1 MAESDESVR
10 WMAESK
16 QMASR
21 KTIVNDNRDRVR
33 HMVETAT
40 VHERIR
46 LYLGTGNGKSTA
58 TFGVILRALSRGKN
72 VTLTFFDKLEGNSSE
87 GKALSLLSSAKEEGF
102 GRLTVHYTGVNR
114 IGTGP
119 KGSFRLYSSPNGILP
134 EDKEAA
140 REGLRFLQEALERG
154 DDIVI
159 GDECLDVARVGLV
172 EWDDFK
178 AVVEARRDPTVLMLT
193 GRKAPD
199 WLMEMATTISTTT
212 QLRHHGRAIEG
223 LDC

>member
-1 MAESDESVR
+1 MAE
-10 WMAESK
+10 
-16 QMASR
+16 
-21 KTIVNDNRDRVR
+21 TGN
-33 HMVETAT
+33 

-87 GKALSLLSSAKEEGF
+87 GRALKLLSETKEAGF
-102 GRLTVHYTGVNR
+102 GKLSVHYTGVNR

-140 REGLRFLQEALERG
+140 KEGLNLLRAAIESG

-159 GDECLDVARVGLV
+159 GDEALDVARVGLI
-172 EWDDFK
+172 EWDDFRQ
-178 AVVEARRDPTVLMLT
+178 VVESRKDPAVLILT

-199 WLMEMATTISTTT
+199 WLMEMATTITTT
-212 QLRHHGRAIEG
+212 SQVKHHGRAIEG

>member
-1 MAESDESVR
+1 
-10 WMAESK
+10 
-16 QMASR
+16 
-21 KTIVNDNRDRVR
+21 
-33 HMVETAT
+33 MVETET

-87 GKALSLLSSAKEEGF
+87 GKALSVLSAFRENGF
-102 GRLTVHYTGVNR
+102 GKLSVHYTGVNR

-134 EDKEAA
+134 EDKVAA
-140 REGLRFLQEALERG
+140 KEGLGFLQAALERG

-159 GDECLDVARVGLV
+159 ADEVLDVARVGLV
-172 EWDDFK
+172 DWDDFRK
-178 AVVEARRDPTVLMLT
+178 VIDHRKDPTVLMLT
-193 GRKAPD
+193 GRRAPD
-199 WLMEMATTISTTT
+199 WLMDMATTISTTT